1 VETPIRRA
9 SASDSEAIA
18 DLYLTARE
26 AASPYVPMP
35 AHTDGE
41 VRDWI
46 SNLVVPTLDV
56 WLAEGENGVVGLL
69 VIDRDWI
76 DQLYVE
82 PSLPTRGIGRNLLDF
97 AKSERPTGLR
107 LWTFDSN
114 RADVASTNG
123 MDSRRVAAPTEPTK
137 NERRTSCTSGMAAT
151 IASSWT
157 RPRVV
162 TGSSPV
168 PS

>member
-114 RADVASTNG
+114 RGGRRFYERHGFEARGRTDGANEERAPDVLYVW
-123 MDSRRVAAPTEPTK
+123 D
-137 NERRTSCTSGMAAT
+137 
-151 IASSWT
+151 
-157 RPRVV
+157 
-162 TGSSPV
+162 GSHDR
-168 PS
+168 